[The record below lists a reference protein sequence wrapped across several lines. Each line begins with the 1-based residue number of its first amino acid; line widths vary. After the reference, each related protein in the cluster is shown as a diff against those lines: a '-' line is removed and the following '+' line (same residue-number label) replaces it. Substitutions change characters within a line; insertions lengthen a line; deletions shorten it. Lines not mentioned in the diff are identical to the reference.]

1 MGRWLARLKNEKG
14 LNAHATKPTK
24 PPQGVGKAGFVGF
37 VASPPACL
45 HNLGAVDSGAM
56 KHEAPAVNDG
66 HPPNIAPATKP
77 DRWCWPH
84 SLACNSKEINT
95 FTARLVRFTD
105 KGLSLADAESEAD
118 RLVIR
123 DRECDDRRLCLECTH
138 LQGTDRWRCGNWQAA
153 NVASDRLSRVL
164 VLMLQRCG
172 GFMALGENSDQRGI
186 CQLISENHPFQGR

>member
-37 VASPPACL
+37 VASPPAYL
-45 HNLGAVDSGAM
+45 HNLGAVDSG
-56 KHEAPAVNDG
+56 
-66 HPPNIAPATKP
+66 ATKP

-153 NVASDRLSRVL
+153 SVARDRLSRVL